1 MSSVADD
8 LLLSW
13 LLKIQ
18 VGKDRLKYVFKDNDN
33 EDEITITSV
42 YVHVRVEGSCEG

>member
-1 MSSVADD
+1 MSSAADD

-13 LLKIQ
+13 SLKIQ
-18 VGKDRLKYVFKDNDN
+18 GEKTCENIFKGNDN

>member
-1 MSSVADD
+1 MSSAADD

-13 LLKIQ
+13 SLKIQ
-18 VGKDRLKYVFKDNDN
+18 EEKTGDNMYSKGNHN